1 MQEFLTNLALF
12 GPFPCIIFG
21 GKTITYAEIGRRA
34 ETLAKQ
40 LANFR
45 GRRVATY
52 LRDGPELLSLLMAL
66 ERIQAEACLIS
77 ADTPEPTAKALLDE
91 FSIVSALTDRDVA
104 DPRFINL
111 NSHRVSIGT
120 EESNRNNE
128 SKVVIFTSGTS
139 GKPKGA
145 AHTWRSLS
153 AGIKRDPKFA
163 STRWLLTY
171 GMTRFA
177 GLQVLLQSFL
187 NGGCLVIPE
196 SAEIEETAR
205 LIEKHGVANVSGT
218 PTFWRKLL
226 TGTTEEQRARMPL
239 SQITL
244 GGEVVN
250 QPVLNALRSAWPKA
264 QMTHIYAST
273 EMGVCFSVKDGLEGF
288 PAVFLTSVPNGLSF
302 KIQEGELFIRSSRA
316 MRGYLNRSKT
326 ADEWFA
332 TGDLVEL
339 RGERAFF
346 LGRKSDIINV
356 GGSKVYP
363 AEIEEQIAQVPG
375 VLHVRV
381 FGQRSSFAGQLVSA
395 EIVPVPQMNPVELRN
410 RIVQHCANTLTPYKC
425 PRLINFVTELKETGS
440 QKLARREAA
449 PA

>member
-1 MQEFLTNLALF
+1 VQEFSTNLALF

-21 GKTITYAEIGRRA
+21 GKTITYAEIGHRA

-45 GRRVATY
+45 GRRVAAY
-52 LRDGPELLSLLMAL
+52 LRDGPELLSLLIAL

-77 ADTPEPTAKALLDE
+77 ADTPEASAKALLEE
-91 FSIVSALTDRDVA
+91 FSIVSAFADRDVA
-104 DPRFINL
+104 DSRFINL
-111 NSHRVSIGT
+111 ISQRPSIGT
-120 EESNRNNE
+120 AECNRPSE

-196 SAEIEETAR
+196 SSEIEETAQ
-205 LIEKHGVANVSGT
+205 LIEKHGLANVSGT

-226 TGTTEEQRARMPL
+226 TGTTEKQRARMPL
-239 SQITL
+239 KQITL
-244 GGEVVN
+244 GGEIVN
-250 QPVLNALRSAWPKA
+250 QAVLNALRSAWPKA
-264 QMTHIYAST
+264 QITHIYAST
-273 EMGVCFSVKDGLEGF
+273 EMGVCFSVRDGLEGF
-288 PAVFLTSVPNGLSF
+288 PALFLTSVPNGLSF
-302 KIQEGELFIRSSRA
+302 KIQEGELFIQSPRA
-316 MRGYLNRSKT
+316 MHGYLNRSKIP
-326 ADEWFA
+326 DEWFA

-339 RGERAFF
+339 RGDRVFF
-346 LGRKSDIINV
+346 LGRKSHIINV

-381 FGQRSSFAGQLVSA
+381 FGQRSSFAGQLVAA
-395 EIVPVPQMNPVELRN
+395 EVVPIPQMNCDEIRN
-410 RIVQHCANTLTPYKC
+410 RIMQHCATTLTPYKR

-440 QKLARREAA
+440 QKLVRHETA

>member
-1 MQEFLTNLALF
+1 VQEFSTNLALF
-12 GPFPCIIFG
+12 GPFPSLIFG
-21 GKTITYAEIGRRA
+21 GKTITYAEISHRA
-34 ETLAKQ
+34 EILAKQ
-40 LANFR
+40 LVNFR
-45 GRRVATY
+45 GGRVATY
-52 LRDGPELLSLLMAL
+52 LPDGPELLSLLMAL
-66 ERIQAEACLIS
+66 ERVQAEACLIS
-77 ADTPEPTAKALLDE
+77 ADTPESAAKALLDE
-91 FSIVSALTDRDVA
+91 FSIVSAFTDRDVA
-104 DPRFINL
+104 DPRFIDI
-111 NSHRVSIGT
+111 NSHLPSI
-120 EESNRNNE
+120 ESAESNRE
-128 SKVVIFTSGTS
+128 SEPKVVIFTSGTS

-196 SAEIEETAR
+196 SSEIEETAH
-205 LIEKHGVANVSGT
+205 LIEKHAIANVSGT

-226 TGTTEEQRARMPL
+226 TGTTEAQRARMPL

-244 GGEVVN
+244 GGEIVN

-264 QMTHIYAST
+264 QITHIYAST
-273 EMGVCFSVKDGLEGF
+273 EMGVCFSVRDGLEGF
-288 PAVFLTSVPNGLSF
+288 PATFLTSVPNGLSF

-316 MRGYLNRSKT
+316 MHGYLNRSKA

-339 RGERAFF
+339 RGERVFF

-381 FGQRSSFAGQLVSA
+381 FGQRSSFAGQLVAA
-395 EIVPVPQMNPVELRN
+395 EVVPTPQINPDEVRN
-410 RIVQHCANTLTPYKC
+410 RIMHHCANTLTPYKR

-440 QKLARREAA
+440 QKLIRHEAA